1 MKPISRDFCTFFS
14 TIHDV
19 HEHSLPDQSMLINE
33 MAAAAGFQNKLDPLL
48 MQCIQGLPKQV
59 HNYFRFRQLNSMYI
73 LKIYVKSKMTQFFYN
88 RNMMTSTLS
97 LVYSWFLW
105 QFQFQN

>member
-48 MQCIQGLPKQV
+48 MQCVQGLPKQV
-59 HNYFRFRQLNSMYI
+59 CTSVSGGLIAKFEFLRETKIDPIFI
-73 LKIYVKSKMTQFFYN
+73 LT
-88 RNMMTSTLS
+88 RTR
-97 LVYSWFLW
+97 
-105 QFQFQN
+105 

>member
-1 MKPISRDFCTFFS
+1 MKLISRDFCTFFS

-59 HNYFRFRQLNSMYI
+59 HNYFRFRQLNNVCFEN
-73 LKIYVKSKMTQFFYN
+73 LRQTENDPFFLL
-88 RNMMTSTLS
+88 TTGT
-97 LVYSWFLW
+97 
-105 QFQFQN
+105 

>member
-59 HNYFRFRQLNSMYI
+59 HTYFRFRQLNY
-73 LKIYVKSKMTQFFYN
+73 YVCFENLRETENDPVSFITG
-88 RNMMTSTLS
+88 T
-97 LVYSWFLW
+97 
-105 QFQFQN
+105 